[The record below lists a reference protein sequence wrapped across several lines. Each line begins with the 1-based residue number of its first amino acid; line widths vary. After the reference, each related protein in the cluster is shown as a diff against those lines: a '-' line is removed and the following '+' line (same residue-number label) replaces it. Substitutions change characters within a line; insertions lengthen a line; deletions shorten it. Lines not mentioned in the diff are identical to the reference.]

1 VVVVFGISVGSI
13 VYTFLGYPALI
24 AVVARVRPR
33 PLRTD
38 PGYLP
43 SVSLIIAAYNEAD
56 VIERKLANVSALD
69 YPPERLEVLVVADG
83 SDDDTADRAGAV
95 RGTTVLFQPQRQGKL
110 AAITRAVE
118 QASGDVLVFSD
129 ANNDYSPETLR
140 ALVAPLADPSVGVV
154 TGRKSILDGS
164 GRALDRT
171 EGLYWRYESKL
182 KEWESAAGSVT
193 AVSGEVLAFRRDAL
207 YPTPAGML
215 TEDFM
220 QAMIAASK
228 GWRIAYSP
236 DALSAERASATLE
249 DEAVRRARIVT
260 GRWQAIT
267 RLLPVMVVR
276 QPRLAWQV
284 LSHKGL
290 RPVVPLGLLGAAA
303 SSVSLGRR
311 RGWARAAVGAQAAF
325 YLAAAVGY
333 RREVRG
339 RPLHGTYLPYYFCRM
354 NVATVAGLYG
364 YLRGRRNPAWVRVA
378 RG

>member
-1 VVVVFGISVGSI
+1 
-13 VYTFLGYPALI
+13 
-24 AVVARVRPR
+24 
-33 PLRTD
+33 
-38 PGYLP
+38 
-43 SVSLIIAAYNEAD
+43 
-56 VIERKLANVSALD
+56 
-69 YPPERLEVLVVADG
+69 
-83 SDDDTADRAGAV
+83 
-95 RGTTVLFQPQRQGKL
+95 
-110 AAITRAVE
+110 
-118 QASGDVLVFSD
+118 
-129 ANNDYSPETLR
+129 
-140 ALVAPLADPSVGVV
+140 
-154 TGRKSILDGS
+154 
-164 GRALDRT
+164 
-171 EGLYWRYESKL
+171 
-182 KEWESAAGSVT
+182 
-193 AVSGEVLAFRRDAL
+193 
-207 YPTPAGML
+207 ML

-249 DEAVRRARIVT
+249 DEATRRARIVT

-303 SSVSLGRR
+303 SSVSLGRT

-333 RREVRG
+333 RRELRG
-339 RPLHGTYLPYYFCRM
+339 RPLRGTYLPYYFCRM
-354 NVATVAGLYG
+354 NVATVAGLYA
-364 YLRGRRNPAWVRVA
+364 YLRKRRNPAWVRVA